1 MTKIFLG
8 KVAFTDAGAYA
19 SGTSYDR
26 FDFITTDDSC
36 YLSVKDENKGH
47 ALTDTAWWKCIARG
61 TQATEAAKTAL
72 QEANKAIEATRNA
85 ISAAG
90 LANINA
96 QEAKKQA
103 GLAGQASDD
112 ALAAAVE
119 AEAMIS
125 EGNAQIALMRAAEQS
140 LMSQALL
147 APTRMELRYVKRVTL
162 GNTVSQR
169 IAVSLFP
176 AYVLPNVIF
185 QQAFYSGD
193 ALYVDPRGNL
203 TVRKTGTA
211 TIHVIPSHNT
221 SLAQTIVIEVTA
233 PVIRKAGSVMRLLSG
248 SRIRKV

>member
-1 MTKIFLG
+1 MSQIVLG
-8 KVAFTDAGAYA
+8 KVAFVDKGVYA
-19 SGTSYDR
+19 TASTYNT
-26 FDFITTDDSC
+26 FDFVVTDDSC
-36 YLSVKDENKGH
+36 YLCVKDGNKNH
-47 ALTDTAWWKCIARG
+47 PLTDTAWWKCIARG

-72 QEANKAIEATRNA
+72 AEANKAIEATRNA

-90 LANINA
+90 LANA
-96 QEAKKQA
+96 KALEAGKQA
-103 GLAGQASDD
+103 DLAGRASDE

-119 AEAMIS
+119 AEAKIVS
-125 EGNAQIALMRAAEQS
+125 KQLQ
-140 LMSQALL
+140 L
-147 APTRMELRYVKRVTL
+147 TYMELKYVKRITL
-162 GNTVSQR
+162 GNAVAQK

-221 SLAQTIVIEVTA
+221 SLSQTIVIEVTA
-233 PVIRKAGSVMRLLSG
+233 PVIRKAGSVMRFLSG

>member
-8 KVAFTDAGAYA
+8 RVAFTDAGAYA

-125 EGNAQIALMRAAEQS
+125 EGNAQIASMRAAEQS